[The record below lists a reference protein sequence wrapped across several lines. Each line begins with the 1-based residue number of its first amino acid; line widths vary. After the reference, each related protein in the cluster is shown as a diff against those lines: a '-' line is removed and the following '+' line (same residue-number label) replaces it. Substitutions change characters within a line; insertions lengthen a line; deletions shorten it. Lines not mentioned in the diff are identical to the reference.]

1 MWNLNQKYLITSD
14 DGNYKSE
21 IFQIEKSYKRMKSK
35 DFINDELT
43 INMHELNNGKFI
55 LQVTPNQIVL
65 YDNKFKQRF
74 NLNEEIKDDEILSSI
89 LRDEFLMIFLA
100 SGDVMI
106 FAINTYNESYDK
118 VAIPKLLT
126 IQL

>member
-1 MWNLNQKYLITSD
+1 
-14 DGNYKSE
+14 
-21 IFQIEKSYKRMKSK
+21 MKSK